1 MGVAPINPND
11 ITGLLKAWGRG
22 DSGALE
28 QLTPLVYAQ
37 LRAQARR
44 HMRNERSGATL
55 QSTGLVHEVY
65 LRLINAQQVDWP

>member
-1 MGVAPINPND
+1 MAPADSPD

-22 DSGALE
+22 DQGALE

-44 HMRNERSGATL
+44 YMRSERSGVTL
-55 QSTGLVHEVY
+55 QSTALVHDCICV
-65 LRLINAQQVDWP
+65 